1 MEGYQ
6 FYIEN
11 NTRTWTLGQ
20 LARCTEEGRG
30 GEDPCSEERELREGE
45 REGERVQAGV

>member
-6 FYIEN
+6 FCKE

-20 LARCTEEGRG
+20 LARCTEGGGG
-30 GEDPCSEERELREGE
+30 GEDPCSEEREF